1 MEIIGEKLNATR
13 AEVAEAIAS
22 RDVDRVQ
29 DLAHRQVEVGAA
41 YLDVNAAGVQK
52 SKEPE
57 DLVWL
62 VESVQA
68 AVDVPLC
75 LDSANPEALTA
86 ALGAV
91 RRTPMVNSIS
101 GEAER
106 LDPILPLVAQH
117 DCSVIALAA
126 DETGIGK
133 TVEQRMGVVR
143 RLVQA
148 TRAAGVP
155 DAHVLVDPLVLPLA
169 GLATSGAVTLDTMR
183 AVRDEFPDVRLCL
196 ALSNL
201 SFGLPERALINRVFL
216 TLALAA
222 GLDAALLDPMNAQ
235 MMQEYVAAEM
245 VLGRDPFCR
254 QYTQAY
260 RAGRFGFPGKG
271 ASVAAG

>member
-29 DLAHRQVEVGAA
+29 DLARRQVEAGAA

-86 ALGAV
+86 ALAV
-91 RRTPMVNSIS
+91 VQRTPLVNSIS

-106 LDPILPLVAQH
+106 LDPILP
-117 DCSVIALAA
+117 S
-126 DETGIGK
+126 G
-133 TVEQRMGVVR
+133 R
-143 RLVQA
+143 RARLLGHRPGRRRDRHRQDRRA
-148 TRAAGVP
+148 THGRGAEDSCRRRARRACP
-155 DAHVLVDPLVLPLA
+155 TPTCWSIRWCCLWPVLP
-169 GLATSGAVTLDTMR
+169 
-183 AVRDEFPDVRLCL
+183 P
-196 ALSNL
+196 
-201 SFGLPERALINRVFL
+201 
-216 TLALAA
+216 
-222 GLDAALLDPMNAQ
+222 
-235 MMQEYVAAEM
+235 VA
-245 VLGRDPFCR
+245 R
-254 QYTQAY
+254 
-260 RAGRFGFPGKG
+260 
-271 ASVAAG
+271 

>member
-22 RDVDRVQ
+22 RDVERVQ
-29 DLAHRQVEVGAA
+29 DLARRQVEAGAD
-41 YLDVNAAGVQK
+41 YLDVNAAGAQR

-62 VESVQA
+62 VESVQS

-75 LDSANPEALTA
+75 LDSANPEALMA

-91 RRTPMVNSIS
+91 KRTPLVNSIS

-106 LDPILPLVAQH
+106 LDPILPLIAGH

-126 DETGIGK
+126 DESGIGK

-143 RLVQA
+143 KIVKA

-155 DAHVLVDPLVLPLA
+155 DAHVLIDSLVLPLA

-183 AVRDEFPDVRLCL
+183 AIRDEFPDLRLCL

-254 QYTQAY
+254 RYTQAY
-260 RAGRFGFPGKG
+260 RGGRFGFPGKG
-271 ASVAAG
+271 APAAAG

>member
-22 RDVDRVQ
+22 RDVGRVQ
-29 DLAHRQVEVGAA
+29 DLARRQVEAGAA

-52 SKEPE
+52 SKEAE

-86 ALGAV
+86 ALRV
-91 RRTPMVNSIS
+91 VQRTPRVNSIS

-133 TVEQRMGVVR
+133 TVEQRMAVVR
-143 RLVQA
+143 KLVAA

-155 DAHVLVDPLVLPLA
+155 DTHVLVDPLVLPLA
-169 GLATSGAVTLDTMR
+169 ALATSGAVTLETMR
-183 AVRDEFPDVRLCL
+183 AIRDEFPDVRLCL

-260 RAGRFGFPGKG
+260 RAGRFGFPGRG
-271 ASVAAG
+271 ASAAAG

>member
-1 MEIIGEKLNATR
+1 VEIIGEKLNATR
-13 AEVAEAIAS
+13 AEVAEAIAT
-22 RDVDRVQ
+22 RDVGRAQ
-29 DLAHRQVEVGAA
+29 DLARRQVESGAA

-68 AVDVPLC
+68 AVEVPLC

-86 ALGAV
+86 ALGV
-91 RRTPMVNSIS
+91 VQHTPLVNSIS

-106 LDPILPLVAQH
+106 LDPILPLVAEH

-183 AVRDEFPDVRLCL
+183 AIRDEFPDVRLCL

-222 GLDAALLDPMNAQ
+222 GLDAALMDPTNAQ

-260 RAGRFGFPGKG
+260 RGGRFGFPGKG

>member
-22 RDVDRVQ
+22 HDVERVQ
-29 DLAHRQVEVGAA
+29 DLARRQVHSGAG

-75 LDSANPEALTA
+75 LDSANPEALVA
-86 ALGAV
+86 ALGV
-91 RRTPMVNSIS
+91 VQRTPLVNSIS
-101 GEAER
+101 GEAVR
-106 LDPILPLVAQH
+106 LDPILPLVAEH

-143 RLVQA
+143 KVVQA

-183 AVRDEFPDVRLCL
+183 AIRDEFPNVRLCL

-254 QYTQAY
+254 HYTQAY
-260 RAGRFGFPGKG
+260 RGGRFGFLGKG
-271 ASVAAG
+271 ASAATG